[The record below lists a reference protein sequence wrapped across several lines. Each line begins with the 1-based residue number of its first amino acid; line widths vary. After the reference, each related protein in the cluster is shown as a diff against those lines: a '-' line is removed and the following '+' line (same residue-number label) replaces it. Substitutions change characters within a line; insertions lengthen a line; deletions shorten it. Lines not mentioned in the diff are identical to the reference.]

1 MKLLYKP
8 VGILVSILG
17 GMLAGA
23 AFKRV
28 WSFAGS
34 DDGELPKAKD
44 RSRGFT
50 EVVIGAALHGAIFGG
65 VKALA
70 DRAGAAGYE
79 RATGVWP
86 GKEDSA

>member
-8 VGILVSILG
+8 VGILVGILG

-23 AFKRV
+23 AFRRV

-34 DDGELPKAKD
+34 DGEVPKAND
-44 RSRGFT
+44 RSRGFV
-50 EVVIGAALHGAIFGG
+50 EVVVGAALNGAIHGG
-65 VKALA
+65 IKAFA

-86 GKEDSA
+86 GKEDSS

>member
-1 MKLLYKP
+1 VKLLYKP

-17 GMLAGA
+17 GMLAGE
-23 AFKRV
+23 AFRRI

-34 DDGELPKAKD
+34 DGELPKAKD

-50 EVVIGAALHGAIFGG
+50 EVVVGAALHGAIFGG
-65 VKALA
+65 IKAFA
-70 DRAGAAGYE
+70 DRAGATGYE

-86 GKEDSA
+86 GKNDSA

>member
-8 VGILVSILG
+8 LGILVSVLG

-23 AFKRV
+23 AFRRI
-28 WSFAGS
+28 WGLAGT
-34 DDGELPKAKD
+34 DGELPKAKD

-50 EVVIGAALHGAIFGG
+50 EVVIGAALHGALFGG
-65 VKALA
+65 IKAFA